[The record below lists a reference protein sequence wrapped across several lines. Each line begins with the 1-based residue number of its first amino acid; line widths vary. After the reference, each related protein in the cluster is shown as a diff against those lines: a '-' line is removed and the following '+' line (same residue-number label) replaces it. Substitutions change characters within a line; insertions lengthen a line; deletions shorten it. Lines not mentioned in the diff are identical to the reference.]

1 MKASISLSSL
11 SNEYI
16 RVRVEATESG
26 AVVDPTSLP
35 VSFAFE
41 IDSTEPTSFTV
52 GAWETD
58 PGPPIKY
65 LALILVGSDG
75 VALTDGT
82 YFVWVKIVDSP
93 EIPVRRVGNLIIE

>member
-1 MKASISLSSL
+1 MASISLSSL

-16 RVRVEATESG
+16 RVQVEATESG
-26 AVVDPTSLP
+26 AVVDPTAFA

-41 IDSTEPTSFTV
+41 TDETEPTSFNL
-52 GAWETD
+52 GNWETD

-65 LALILVGSDG
+65 LARILVGSAG
-75 VALTDGT
+75 VVLTDDT
-82 YFVWVKIVDSP
+82 YFVWLKIAGSP